1 MTSFGKTYCIT
12 LIDISYSFINIVN
25 MKSSTLSTRVSKS
38 ENDDLDFLSK
48 EAGLDRSN
56 LIKLFLRS
64 GIRQMKMDLAV
75 KAYAENRVSL
85 SRAAEMAGISLQ
97 DFLAR
102 MPLNH
107 LELTYGVKEFE
118 EDLQTLETL

>member
-12 LIDISYSFINIVN
+12 LLDMSYSFINIVN